1 MTPEIRFLIRTSF
14 HSSLLEDPEACMEH
28 MLCPRAVQLPPHI
41 QATFVQNVLKIYA
54 GLCASADEETFRR
67 LSTLLIDRLPIFVH
81 SGDLEVQERACCTL
95 ALVKQAVKLFD
106 RGEDVRAELHL
117 LFQGE
122 LNPVAPKAQKKVP
135 LPEGLDLDSWI
146 NDPPSEDEDSDQD
159 TNGCMEIF
167 FKTEK

>member
-1 MTPEIRFLIRTSF
+1 
-14 HSSLLEDPEACMEH
+14 MEH
-28 MLCPRAVQLPPHI
+28 MLRTRACQLPPHI

-54 GLCASADEETFRR
+54 GICASCNEETFRR
-67 LSTLLIDRLPIFVH
+67 LSALIIDRLPIFVH
-81 SGDLEVQERACCTL
+81 SGDLEVQERACCML

-106 RGEDVRAELHL
+106 RGEDVRQKLHF

-146 NDPPSEDEDSDQD
+146 NEPPSDNDSDRE
-159 TNGCMEIF
+159 NAGGMEIF